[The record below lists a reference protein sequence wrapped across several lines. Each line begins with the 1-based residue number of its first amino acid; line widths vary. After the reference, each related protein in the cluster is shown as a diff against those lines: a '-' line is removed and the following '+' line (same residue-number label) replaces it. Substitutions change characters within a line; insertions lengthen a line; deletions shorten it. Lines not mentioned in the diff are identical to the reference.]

1 MHPPYVA
8 RGSLTDFGTGSAAI
22 VALLAVSPWG
32 TLEIPALD
40 DASHAATALSTVT
53 GDPGPTCLQKPWKEK
68 GSKKE
73 GDSPQETASLF
84 QGV

>member
-1 MHPPYVA
+1 MAVGGTLQ
-8 RGSLTDFGTGSAAI
+8 RDFGTGSAAI

-53 GDPGPTCLQKPWKEK
+53 GDPGPTCGNEATL
-68 GSKKE
+68 
-73 GDSPQETASLF
+73 
-84 QGV
+84 GVLAATLNSEHTLIVI